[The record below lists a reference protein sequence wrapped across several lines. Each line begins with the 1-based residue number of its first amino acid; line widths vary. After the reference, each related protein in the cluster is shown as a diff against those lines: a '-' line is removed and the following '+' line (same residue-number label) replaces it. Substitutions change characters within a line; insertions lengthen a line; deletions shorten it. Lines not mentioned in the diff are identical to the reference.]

1 MTRDVLAAAAAT
13 TAAAAA
19 AAAALRRRQQQNQ
32 ISNAHFAKSNTARQ
46 DVEHGRDRGA
56 GQAMKYLP
64 KYRKMKKRA
73 EGRERERPRERKG
86 VRDNAG
92 SKKMLLNGIFLHCKK
107 RAKASARETERE
119 EEREAEHCRFRGEP
133 SAR

>member
-19 AAAALRRRQQQNQ
+19 LRRRRQQNQ

-46 DVEHGRDRGA
+46 DVEHSRERGA

-73 EGRERERPRERKG
+73 EGREREG

-119 EEREAEHCRFRGEP
+119 REG
-133 SAR
+133 